1 MDNNVGNRSYI
12 MYTHVV
18 HSIYSVLPY
27 INYMLRRGTNKE
39 N

>member
-12 MYTHVV
+12 MYTYVV
-18 HSIYSVLPY
+18 RSIYSILPY
-27 INYMLRRGTNKE
+27 IDYMLYRGTNKE